1 MFSYLQ
7 VILHDAFIY
16 NRTERRNTPTFSVYL
31 ISHWLCCLE
40 ELLALYV
47 SESTTS
53 LCGFNSLRDYT
64 ADD

>member
-31 ISHWLCCLE
+31 ISHWLL
-40 ELLALYV
+40 
-47 SESTTS
+47 SGGIIS
-53 LCGFNSLRDYT
+53 LICVWEHNFPVWIQ
-64 ADD
+64 